1 MLSPQRLEY
10 HYPAVV
16 VCQQAPQA
24 TRTRFCKQTQ
34 MTSHSDVSRTKPQRW
49 IIIVIAVCNNAS
61 WWFTLYLLGLHL
73 KLWASLSFSLAG
85 HITRIMFGLK
95 MIILFIRLSCLW
107 NFVTLWD
114 LEKKK
119 KNLSLFHLCY
129 SSNTW
134 DLKVLHKESVNVED
148 EIFLHGKQYVK
159 QKEPCLW
166 FKLCRS
172 VFQAFWVSIF
182 GPEFLHSRVKRATEQ
197 SGEMDGG
204 RWGERSEGY
213 SLTEWRLMSLFCLAK
228 PLLIPPGLWMFRDVS
243 DMNKRCQSSAVT
255 FDWCHL
261 VVLGPAL
268 WAGTSSILIQQW
280 KGGSSVR
287 W

>member
-24 TRTRFCKQTQ
+24 TRTRFCKQTR

-114 LEKKK
+114 LKKK
-119 KNLSLFHLCY
+119 KKSFSFPSLLQQQHLRPKSFAQGVCEC
-129 SSNTW
+129 W
-134 DLKVLHKESVNVED
+134 GRD
-148 EIFLHGKQYVK
+148 IFARQTICQTKG
-159 QKEPCLW
+159 
-166 FKLCRS
+166 
-172 VFQAFWVSIF
+172 
-182 GPEFLHSRVKRATEQ
+182 T
-197 SGEMDGG
+197 
-204 RWGERSEGY
+204 
-213 SLTEWRLMSLFCLAK
+213 MSL
-228 PLLIPPGLWMFRDVS
+228 I
-243 DMNKRCQSSAVT
+243 
-255 FDWCHL
+255 
-261 VVLGPAL
+261 
-268 WAGTSSILIQQW
+268 
-280 KGGSSVR
+280 
-287 W
+287 